1 MFKFSTKKRKE
12 EIIAPWNTHEFVS
25 TNCRGRE
32 GWDLSNLC
40 HRSFLRGHEFVIPR
54 RRERERERKR
64 GRGCDWDFFFT
75 DTSLVYGLLI
85 ELFASTDPESN
96 GGIDKRRG
104 IVPGKQR

>member
-1 MFKFSTKKRKE
+1 MGF
-12 EIIAPWNTHEFVS
+12 IEFVS
-25 TNCRGRE
+25 SFIFAGPRVRYSTAQRKRE
-32 GWDLSNLC
+32 K
-40 HRSFLRGHEFVIPR
+40 E
-54 RRERERERKR
+54 R